1 MLKLK
6 LSSCAG
12 LLLAVFL
19 FAAPG
24 FSAASELKSFAGPDA
39 SAELGTFYLV
49 NTSPERI
56 SALNRGIQ
64 AEVEAGKITLD
75 KGEQAQNIWV
85 SLQQYLANQSAEI
98 HRIENKI
105 MKSADNAQLKAIRDL
120 ARSAVEQ
127 ERVLISVYLVLQKI
141 ANDEGFDGEELISDQ
156 KQKDT
161 VRKESA
167 SGKSTVEIEFSSTDA
182 LIKDLE

>member
-1 MLKLK
+1 MR
-6 LSSCAG
+6 G
-12 LLLAVFL
+12 LGRLVWMMGSESD
-19 FAAPG
+19 PG
-24 FSAASELKSFAGPDA
+24 
-39 SAELGTFYLV
+39 
-49 NTSPERI
+49 
-56 SALNRGIQ
+56 
-64 AEVEAGKITLD
+64 
-75 KGEQAQNIWV
+75 
-85 SLQQYLANQSAEI
+85 
-98 HRIENKI
+98 NKI

-156 KQKDT
+156 KQKDP

-167 SGKSTVEIEFSSTDA
+167 PGKSSVEIEFSSTDA